1 MQHPNFETRH
11 PLQTDEQQETGFD
24 PLHNF
29 NKNRSRG
36 SLDGSFSSQPQSTFL
51 SYRKEWDDLFLN
63 SNYLARIR
71 QAGVNG
77 RLRSSRF
84 RSVCWKLYL
93 EVLPE
98 DKGQWIKR
106 TKEHRAQYEKIKEMH
121 ITNPRK
127 AAGQQDLV
135 VNNPLSQDEGS
146 LWNKFFQDKE
156 LKGMIKQDVFRT
168 FPEICYFQNEDV
180 RTKLTDI
187 LFCYGRENEQLLY
200 KQGMHELLAPIVFVL
215 HCDHQAFQHASET
228 ASPSDEMKCLLDP
241 AYLEHDAYTMFSQL
255 METAEPWFSTF
266 EREVR
271 KGKEEMLTSIP
282 FARPQDAGPS
292 VAVVTKVNRIQD
304 QLVKKHDIELH
315 MHLNRLEIAPQIYGI
330 RWVRLLFGRE
340 FSLQDLLV
348 VWDALFADSITLD
361 LVDYVFVAML
371 LYIRDALIASNFQT
385 CLGLL
390 MHYPPI
396 GDINALL
403 QKALFLRD
411 PKNNPRPVNYQFQQ
425 NLDYYKTRGADLMN
439 KTRSASTAK
448 AAPLNIN
455 KVSSSLLSFGRKL
468 IAPAMS
474 GVSGSVAPIN
484 SEVYSSSSSSSYSS
498 SSSFTPPA
506 SAPAPTL
513 SHPLAEPSAASPPPP
528 PQTQVRGQT
537 QNYRLLKSESMP
549 VHLSKGQSSRT
560 VSSSPSTESLSGG
573 RGQST
578 ASPPLPP
585 SRGSDV
591 SCSSPPLSATK
602 KESFFNITR
611 SRSHSKSMGKK
622 ETDEDLEAQVSFL
635 QGQINDLE
643 AMSKYC
649 AKMMNTHICK
659 IQEVILQ
666 EHLEKEDEV
675 LISLAGLK
683 QIKDILKGALRFN
696 QSQLEAEENEEI
708 TIADDHYNSTAA
720 ATETSLDSARHH
732 GERLQGGDG
741 TQSRDFFL
749 DQGAST
755 EEKEK
760 EEEEETATIPPEQQ
774 VASSL
779 VSERKNWDDY
789 ILVSQDGDL
798 LAEGK
803 LLARRGRAAVRME
816 PEGSSGTFHDPL
828 MTGATSGSSSP
839 EEGSTNSKDSD
850 FTMVN
855 PNDL

>member
-24 PLHNF
+24 PLYNF
-29 NKNRSRG
+29 NINHSGG
-36 SLDGSFSSQPQSTFL
+36 SLDSSTYTQSQSTFL

-71 QAGVNG
+71 QAGING

-98 DKGQWIKR
+98 DKGQWLNK
-106 TKEHRAQYEKIKEMH
+106 TKELRAQYEKIKEMH

-156 LKGMIKQDVFRT
+156 LKGMIKQDVLRT
-168 FPEICYFQNEDV
+168 FPEIRYFQDEDV

-187 LFCYGRENEQLLY
+187 LFCYARENEQLMY

-228 ASPSDEMKCLLDP
+228 ASPSEDMKCVLNP
-241 AYLEHDAYTMFSQL
+241 VYLEHDAYAMFSQL
-255 METAEPWFSTF
+255 METAEPWFSSF

-292 VAVVTKVNRIQD
+292 VAIVTKVNRIQD

-340 FSLQDLLV
+340 FPLQDLLV

-396 GDINALL
+396 GDINSLL

-439 KTRSASTAK
+439 KTRSGSSAK
-448 AAPLNIN
+448 PAPLNIN
-455 KVSSSLLSFGRKL
+455 KVSNSLLSFGRKL

-474 GVSGSVAPIN
+474 GSSSGVAPIN
-484 SEVYSSSSSSSYSS
+484 SEVHTSASSSSSTS
-498 SSSFTPPA
+498 PA
-506 SAPAPTL
+506 TAPAPIIP
-513 SHPLAEPSAASPPPP
+513 HPLAEPSAP
-528 PQTQVRGQT
+528 PQTHGQH
-537 QNYRLLKSESMP
+537 YRMLKSESMP

-560 VSSSPSTESLSGG
+560 VSSSPSVESLSG
-573 RGQST
+573 RGQFT
-578 ASPPLPP
+578 ASPPLPL

-591 SCSSPPLSATK
+591 STSSPPLSATK

-611 SRSHSKSMGKK
+611 SRSHSKTMGRK
-622 ETDEDLEAQVSFL
+622 EMDEDLEARLSFL

-649 AKMMNTHICK
+649 AKMMNMHICK

-675 LISLAGLK
+675 LVSLAGLK

-708 TIADDHYNSTAA
+708 TISDDHYTSTAA
-720 ATETSLDSARHH
+720 A
-732 GERLQGGDG
+732 
-741 TQSRDFFL
+741 
-749 DQGAST
+749 
-755 EEKEK
+755 
-760 EEEEETATIPPEQQ
+760 ETALNADNHQQGVSGPSQDSDLDGSENVEDKDEEQLMTPVEQQ

-779 VSERKNWDDY
+779 GSEGKNWDDY

-798 LAEGK
+798 QAEGSGR
-803 LLARRGRAAVRME
+803 AASERTPPIRRGRGMVRLE
-816 PEGSSGTFHDPL
+816 PDGAPGTFHDPL
-828 MTGATSGSSSP
+828 TACTTSGSSSP
-839 EEGSTNSKDSD
+839 DEGSTHSKDSD
-850 FTMVN
+850 FTIVN
-855 PNDL
+855 PNEL